1 MIERDDARYA
11 PRMRSFFRK
20 SIPLLAMS
28 LLGIA
33 LLAWPWFGRS
43 LLAATGLASS
53 QRATAAEQRVREDL
67 TTRLRAIRSDWGA
80 PVFVRIYKQEHE
92 LEVWAR
98 TGTGVYALLDTW
110 PICTFSGELGPKQR
124 QGDGQAPEGIYQVRR
139 GQMNPYSSYHL
150 SFDLG
155 YPNAFDRAHRRTGGY
170 LMVHGSCVSIGCY
183 AMTDAG
189 IEQIYSLL
197 AAALANGQ
205 RSVQVHAL
213 PFRFKAE
220 WERLHAASPWLDFW
234 RDLAAI
240 DAAFEHTH
248 APPAVTVRRNRY
260 ALLNPVGP

>member
-1 MIERDDARYA
+1 LTN
-11 PRMRSFFRK
+11 RSRLAAALC
-20 SIPLLAMS
+20 ICATLLVLA
-28 LLGIA
+28 GI
-33 LLAWPWFGRS
+33 WPWIGRS
-43 LLAATGLASS
+43 ALAATGLASS
-53 QRATAAEQRVREDL
+53 QRATHAEQRVREDL
-67 TTRLRAIRSDWGA
+67 TARLQAIQSNWGA
-80 PVFVRIYKQEHE
+80 PVFVRIYKQERE

-98 TGTGVYALLDTW
+98 TGTGLYALLDTW
-110 PICTFSGELGPKQR
+110 PICTFSGELGPKLR
-124 QGDGQAPEGIYQVRR
+124 EGDGQAPEGVYQVGR

-213 PFRFKAE
+213 PFRFAPG
-220 WERLHAASPWLDFW
+220 WERTQASSPWLDFW
-234 RDLAAI
+234 RDLALI
-240 DAAFEHTH
+240 DAAFERTYK
-248 APPAVTVRRNRY
+248 PPAVALRSDRY
-260 ALLNPVGP
+260 ALVNPDGP